1 MKRFEFRLERV
12 VAWREEQLAV
22 EEAQLHQLQA
32 ESASLD
38 ARRLALDV
46 EQAAAARALVRAA
59 TITAQDLHSE
69 DGFRRYA
76 ARERER
82 IAVQKTETER
92 RIVDQRKRVLEAR
105 KKVELL
111 NRLRAKR
118 QASWIVEFERELE
131 QQASEAHLVR
141 THRAVPS
148 TRASRADRL
157 T

>member
-12 VAWREEQLAV
+12 VAWREEQMAV

-38 ARRLALDV
+38 ARRLALDA

-59 TITAQDLHSE
+59 TMTAEDLYRE
-69 DGFRRYA
+69 DGSRRYA

-82 IAVQKTETER
+82 IAAQKTETER

-118 QASWIVEFERELE
+118 QASWIVEFDRELE
-131 QQASEAHLVR
+131 QQA
-141 THRAVPS
+141 
-148 TRASRADRL
+148 
-157 T
+157 